1 MILGTGK
8 KWEEIGN
15 SLGGLIFH
23 TILYFMLND
32 CDSGGQGASRG
43 GGVILRAGHQPF
55 LRAAAAHVLL
65 SGRLMQYL
73 SQKILLT

>member
-15 SLGGLIFH
+15 SLGGFIFL
-23 TILYFMLND
+23 TILYFILND
-32 CDSGGQGASRG
+32 CDSGGQGASLR
-43 GGVILRAGHQPF
+43 GVILRAGHQPF
-55 LRAAAAHVLL
+55 LRAAATQVLL

-73 SQKILLT
+73 SREILLT

>member
-1 MILGTGK
+1 
-8 KWEEIGN
+8 
-15 SLGGLIFH
+15 
-23 TILYFMLND
+23 MLND